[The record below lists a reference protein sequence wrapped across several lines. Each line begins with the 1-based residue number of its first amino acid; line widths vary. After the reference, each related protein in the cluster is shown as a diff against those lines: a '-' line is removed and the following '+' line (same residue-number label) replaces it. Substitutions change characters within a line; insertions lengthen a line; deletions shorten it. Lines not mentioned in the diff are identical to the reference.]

1 MTVAV
6 IIGTLVIIIIT
17 VLVGVFIE
25 KRSGIKLE
33 KQNVRMHVQRSQPPT
48 KYTLGE
54 TAATAFRVGNAQ
66 LAKLRASQRCSECR
80 TEMMHSDADD
90 DQVRYDQRDLLV
102 LHFTC
107 PRCQTKRRLYVEHR
121 A

>member
-1 MTVAV
+1 VTVAV

-17 VLVGVFIE
+17 VLVGVFLE

-33 KQNVRMHVQRSQPPT
+33 KQNLSTEVKRPPPA

-54 TAATAFRVGNAQ
+54 TAATAFRVGDAQ
-66 LAKLRASQRCSECR
+66 LAKLRTSQRCPECR
-80 TEMMHSDADD
+80 AEMAYLDADD
-90 DQVRYDQRDLLV
+90 DRVRYDQRDLMV
-102 LHFTC
+102 LHFNC
-107 PRCQTKRRLYVEHR
+107 PSCKSKRRLYVEHR